1 MKTLAGWDVK
11 LRVGRQD
18 VVEVLEVVLECDEV
32 VVVELVLLVVETVE
46 LVVVLL
52 VVVLLVVVVLV
63 VEPAVVEALEVIDV
77 ELDVVEAGVL
87 VLEGIELVLVVS
99 AEPETTADVDVMAE
113 LLVVVVDGVVLAV
126 ERDVGLAV
134 VDEKFGE
141 VEEDEPDP
149 ESARY
154 APAAI
159 TAMIMMT
166 ITAIA
171 VGARALLAC
180 IARAHSDWSI

>member
-46 LVVVLL
+46 LVVVLLVVVLL

-134 VDEKFGE
+134 V
-141 VEEDEPDP
+141 
-149 ESARY
+149 
-154 APAAI
+154 APG
-159 TAMIMMT
+159 MPLPQ
-166 ITAIA
+166 
-171 VGARALLAC
+171 LLL
-180 IARAHSDWSI
+180 